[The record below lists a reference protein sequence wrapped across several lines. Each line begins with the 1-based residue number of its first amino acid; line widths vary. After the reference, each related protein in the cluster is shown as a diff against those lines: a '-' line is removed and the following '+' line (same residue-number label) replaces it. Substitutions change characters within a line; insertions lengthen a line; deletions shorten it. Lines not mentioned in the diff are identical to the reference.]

1 VTAAAG
7 GVRTSRGTGGADG
20 IAHVHIAHVHIA
32 HVHEVAHQHNPQAR
46 NAYAAVGRLV

>member
-1 VTAAAG
+1 MTAAAG

-20 IAHVHIAHVHIA
+20 IAHVHIA